1 MLFPKPSLFPKKMG
15 EARVKL
21 KKLYVMT
28 MTNKNHMTDYSGA
41 KLIPLLP
48 KKFNFLNCQKQFLSV
63 SRWHKKFQTGSID
76 LIHRTE

>member
-28 MTNKNHMTDYSGA
+28 TTNKNHMTDYSGA
-41 KLIPLLP
+41 KLIPLSP
-48 KKFNFLNCQKQFLSV
+48 KKFNFLYCQNSAQVFLVGIKNS
-63 SRWHKKFQTGSID
+63 KLGP
-76 LIHRTE
+76 